1 MDHLSFVFSLLL
13 IFSVTTPTFG
23 YAIKANNP
31 NGEEVETLLERSY
44 QSHPGMEN
52 DAETKLQRQKDSR
65 GQDSENSKRKVESG
79 TVIAGS
85 ELTLPLLKHLLA
97 TQNDDNLIIA
107 IGVENQ
113 SGYKWQEPTVHFH
126 SGTAEESL
134 PYSLDDGKA
143 VLYQPYSDNDLGPQ
157 GVLTYYIPT
166 IHSTLAVMFY
176 NPSSDHISYQNRWN
190 VKLYN
195 GNVVA
200 SYSIY
205 RKMYVSDSIVGDGQW
220 YVRDLGFDIEF
231 RGSMTHFSQATL
243 DIHVLKKRATG
254 K

>member
-1 MDHLSFVFSLLL
+1 M
-13 IFSVTTPTFG
+13 
-23 YAIKANNP
+23 
-31 NGEEVETLLERSY
+31 
-44 QSHPGMEN
+44 
-52 DAETKLQRQKDSR
+52 
-65 GQDSENSKRKVESG
+65 
-79 TVIAGS
+79 
-85 ELTLPLLKHLLA
+85 
-97 TQNDDNLIIA
+97 
-107 IGVENQ
+107 
-113 SGYKWQEPTVHFH
+113 
-126 SGTAEESL
+126 
-134 PYSLDDGKA
+134 
-143 VLYQPYSDNDLGPQ
+143 LYQPYSDNDLGPQ